1 MKTDVKIKLLRKG
14 ASIPEY
20 ATPGSAAADLRACI
34 EEPVSIAPG
43 QIASLPTGIAV
54 SAGRNDIAALIYGR
68 SGLAAKHGITLANSV
83 GVVDSDYRGE
93 ICVALINRGSEP
105 YTVNPGDRIAQLMFA
120 PVYTA
125 VFNLADKLDET
136 ERAEGGFGSTGV

>member
-1 MKTDVKIKLLRKG
+1 M
-14 ASIPEY
+14 
-20 ATPGSAAADLRACI
+20 
-34 EEPVSIAPG
+34 
-43 QIASLPTGIAV
+43 
-54 SAGRNDIAALIYGR
+54 
-68 SGLAAKHGITLANSV
+68 
-83 GVVDSDYRGE
+83 DSDYRGE
-93 ICVALINRGSEP
+93 ICVTLINRGSEP